1 MTTGKKVT
9 RNVAKFLK
17 INATVPVISGSAS
30 PGGGGFYRLANSEG
44 FQFTLEEARMLPEGY
59 PKWPW
64 DMNGE
69 KP

>member
-44 FQFTLEEARMLPEGY
+44 FQFT
-59 PKWPW
+59 
-64 DMNGE
+64 
-69 KP
+69 